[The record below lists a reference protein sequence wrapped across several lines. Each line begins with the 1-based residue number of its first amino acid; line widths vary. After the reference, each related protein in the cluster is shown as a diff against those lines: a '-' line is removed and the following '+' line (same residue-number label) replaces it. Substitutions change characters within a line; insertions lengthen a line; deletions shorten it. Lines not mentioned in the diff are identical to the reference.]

1 MDQIKKSVSV
11 IIPIFSS
18 IKTLE
23 NLVLELIEYFHKSK
37 KISNLGFELS
47 KIVLVDD
54 GSVDGSTIIMKKLES
69 NDKVKSI
76 YLNRNYGQ
84 HAAIFAGVLSTTED
98 VLITMDE
105 DGEHNPEII
114 ENMIEKLELENYD
127 IVYARFKHKKFDFR
141 ETLSKQSKKL
151 ISIIAKDEN
160 INLITSYRAVR
171 GSVFRSAAVYANNGS
186 FLDIALSWISN
197 RVSTVETE
205 KRDSHRDSTYTLS
218 KLINHFNKL
227 FFAAGIRPLIF
238 LFNIGWITS
247 LGSLFAIGII
257 VYRKIFSDIEVQ
269 GWVSSITVILFIG
282 GIMISA
288 IGLVARYLS
297 AIVETSSGKPF
308 FTIKNK

>member
-11 IIPIFSS
+11 IIPVFSS
-18 IKTLE
+18 VKTLE

-247 LGSLFAIGII
+247 LGSLLAIGVI

>member
-1 MDQIKKSVSV
+1 VDQIKKSVSV
-11 IIPIFSS
+11 IIPVFSS

-54 GSVDGSTIIMKKLES
+54 GSVDGSTIVMKKLES

-141 ETLSKQSKKL
+141 ETLSKQSKKF
-151 ISIIAKDEN
+151 ISFIAKDEN

-218 KLINHFNKL
+218 KLVNHFNKL

-247 LGSLFAIGII
+247 LGSLLAIGVI

>member
-1 MDQIKKSVSV
+1 MKKSVSV
-11 IIPIFSS
+11 IIPVFSS

-23 NLVLELIEYFHKSK
+23 NLVIELIEYFHKSK

-98 VLITMDE
+98 VIITMDE

-141 ETLSKQSKKL
+141 ETLSKQSKKF
-151 ISIIAKDEN
+151 ISFIAKDEN

-205 KRDSHRDSTYTLS
+205 KRDSYRDSTYTLS

>member
-1 MDQIKKSVSV
+1 MDQMKKSVSV
-11 IIPIFSS
+11 IIPVFSS

-114 ENMIEKLELENYD
+114 EKMIEKLELENYD

-141 ETLSKQSKKL
+141 ETLSKQSKKF

>member
-127 IVYARFKHKKFDFR
+127 IVYARFKHEKFDFR
-141 ETLSKQSKKL
+141 ETLSKQSKKF
-151 ISIIAKDEN
+151 ISFIAKDEN

-205 KRDSHRDSTYTLS
+205 KRDSYRDSTYTLS

>member
-1 MDQIKKSVSV
+1 VDQIKKSVSV
-11 IIPIFSS
+11 IIPVFSS

-23 NLVLELIEYFHKSK
+23 NVALELIDYFHKYK
-37 KISNLGFELS
+37 KISDLGFELN

-54 GSVDGSTIIMKKLES
+54 GSLDGSTVVMKKLES
-69 NDKVKSI
+69 NDKVKLI

-141 ETLSKQSKKL
+141 ETLSKQAKKF
-151 ISIIAKDEN
+151 ISFIAKDEN

-197 RVSTVETE
+197 RVSIVETE
-205 KRDSHRDSTYTLS
+205 KRVSHRDSTYTLS
-218 KLINHFNKL
+218 KLVNHFNKL

-247 LGSLFAIGII
+247 LGSLFAIGLII
-257 VYRKIFSDIEVQ
+257 YRKIFSDIEVQ
-269 GWVSSITVILFIG
+269 GWVSNITVILFIG

>member
-127 IVYARFKHKKFDFR
+127 IVYARFKLKKLDFR
-141 ETLSKQSKKL
+141 ETLSKQSKKF
-151 ISIIAKDEN
+151 ISFIAKDEN

-205 KRDSHRDSTYTLS
+205 KRDSYRDSTYTLS

>member
-1 MDQIKKSVSV
+1 MKKSVSV
-11 IIPIFSS
+11 IIPVFSS

-69 NDKVKSI
+69 NDKVKTI

>member
-1 MDQIKKSVSV
+1 MKKSVSV
-11 IIPIFSS
+11 IIPVFSS

-69 NDKVKSI
+69 NDKVKTI

-127 IVYARFKHKKFDFR
+127 IIYARFKHKKFDFR

-160 INLITSYRAVR
+160 INFITSYRAVR

>member
-1 MDQIKKSVSV
+1 VGQIKKSISV
-11 IIPIFSS
+11 VIPVFSS
-18 IKTLE
+18 NKTLE

-37 KISNLGFELS
+37 KISNLGFGLS

-54 GSVDGSTIIMKKLES
+54 GSVDGSTIVMKKLES
-69 NDKVKSI
+69 NEKVKSI

-98 VLITMDE
+98 VIITMDE

-141 ETLSKQSKKL
+141 EILSKQSKKF
-151 ISIIAKDEN
+151 ISFIAKDEN

-218 KLINHFNKL
+218 KLVNHFNKL

-247 LGSLFAIGII
+247 LGSLLAICVI

>member
-1 MDQIKKSVSV
+1 MDQIKKLVSV
-11 IIPIFSS
+11 IIPVFSS
-18 IKTLE
+18 SKTLE
-23 NLVLELIEYFHKSK
+23 KVVNELIDYFHKSR
-37 KISNLGFELS
+37 KISNLNFELS
-47 KIVLVDD
+47 KIILVDD
-54 GSVDGSTIIMKKLES
+54 GSVDGSTVVMKKLES
-69 NDKVKSI
+69 IDKVKLI
-76 YLNRNYGQ
+76 YLNKNYGQ

-98 VLITMDE
+98 ILITMDE

-114 ENMIEKLELENYD
+114 ENMIEKLETDNYD
-127 IVYARFKHKKFDFR
+127 IIYARFKHKKFDFR
-141 ETLSKQSKKL
+141 EMLSKQLKKF
-151 ISIIAKDEN
+151 IAFIAKDEN
-160 INLITSYRAVR
+160 IILITSYRAVR

-197 RVSTVETE
+197 RVSIVETE
-205 KRDSHRDSTYTLS
+205 KRVSHRDSTYTLS
-218 KLINHFNKL
+218 KLVKHFNKL

-247 LGSLFAIGII
+247 LGSLFAIGVII
-257 VYRKIFSDIEVQ
+257 YRKIFSDIEVQ

>member
-1 MDQIKKSVSV
+1 MDQMKKSVSV
-11 IIPIFSS
+11 IIPVFSS

-114 ENMIEKLELENYD
+114 EKMIEKLELENYD

-141 ETLSKQSKKL
+141 ETLSKQSKKF

-205 KRDSHRDSTYTLS
+205 KRDSYRDSTYTLS

>member
-11 IIPIFSS
+11 IIPVFSS

-54 GSVDGSTIIMKKLES
+54 GSVDGSNIVMKKLES

-105 DGEHNPEII
+105 DGEHNPKII

-127 IVYARFKHKKFDFR
+127 IVYARFKHKKLDFR
-141 ETLSKQSKKL
+141 ETLSKQSKKF
-151 ISIIAKDEN
+151 ISFIAKDEN

-186 FLDIALSWISN
+186 FLDIALSWISH

-205 KRDSHRDSTYTLS
+205 KRNSHRPSTYTLS
-218 KLINHFNKL
+218 KLVNHFNKL

-247 LGSLFAIGII
+247 LGSLLAIGII

>member
-1 MDQIKKSVSV
+1 MKKSVSV
-11 IIPIFSS
+11 IIPVFSS
-18 IKTLE
+18 SQTLE
-23 NLVLELIEYFHKSK
+23 TVVNELIDYFHKSI

-47 KIVLVDD
+47 KIILVDD
-54 GSVDGSTIIMKKLES
+54 GSVDGSIEVMKKLES
-69 NDKVKSI
+69 NDQVKLI
-76 YLNRNYGQ
+76 YLSKNYGQ

-98 VLITMDE
+98 ILITMDE

-114 ENMIEKLELENYD
+114 ENMIEKLETDNYD
-127 IVYARFKHKKFDFR
+127 IIYARFNNKKFDFR
-141 ETLSKQSKKL
+141 EMLSKESKKFIAL
-151 ISIIAKDEN
+151 IAKDKN

-197 RVSTVETE
+197 RVSTVETQ
-205 KRDSHRDSTYTLS
+205 KRDSYRNSTYTLA
-218 KLINHFNKL
+218 KLVNHFNKL

-247 LGSLFAIGII
+247 MGSLLAIAVII
-257 VYRKIFSDIEVQ
+257 YRKIFSDIDVQ

-308 FTIKNK
+308 FTIKNR

>member
-1 MDQIKKSVSV
+1 VDQIKKSVSV
-11 IIPIFSS
+11 IIPVFSS
-18 IKTLE
+18 SKTLE
-23 NLVLELIEYFHKSK
+23 KVVNELIDYFHKSR
-37 KISNLGFELS
+37 KISNLNFELS
-47 KIVLVDD
+47 KIILVDD
-54 GSVDGSTIIMKKLES
+54 GSVDGSTVVMKKLES
-69 NDKVKSI
+69 IDKVKLI
-76 YLNRNYGQ
+76 YLNKNYGQ

-98 VLITMDE
+98 ILITMDE

-114 ENMIEKLELENYD
+114 ENMIEKLETDNYD
-127 IVYARFKHKKFDFR
+127 IIYARFKHKKFDFR
-141 ETLSKQSKKL
+141 EMLSKQSKKF
-151 ISIIAKDEN
+151 IAFIAKDEN
-160 INLITSYRAVR
+160 IILITSYRAVR

-197 RVSTVETE
+197 RVSIVETE
-205 KRDSHRDSTYTLS
+205 KRVSDRDSTYTLS
-218 KLINHFNKL
+218 KLVKHFNKL
-227 FFAAGIRPLIF
+227 FFAAGIRPLLF

-247 LGSLFAIGII
+247 LGSLFAIGVII
-257 VYRKIFSDIEVQ
+257 YRKIFSDIEVQ

>member
-11 IIPIFSS
+11 IIPVFSS
-18 IKTLE
+18 VKTLE

-105 DGEHNPEII
+105 DGEHNPKII

-127 IVYARFKHKKFDFR
+127 IVYARFKHKKLDFR
-141 ETLSKQSKKL
+141 ETLSKQSKKF
-151 ISIIAKDEN
+151 ISFIAKDEN

-218 KLINHFNKL
+218 KLVNHFNKL

-247 LGSLFAIGII
+247 LGSLLAIGVI

>member
-1 MDQIKKSVSV
+1 MKKSVSV
-11 IIPIFSS
+11 IIPVFSS

-141 ETLSKQSKKL
+141 EILSKQSKKL

>member
-1 MDQIKKSVSV
+1 MKKSVSV
-11 IIPIFSS
+11 IIPVFSS

-54 GSVDGSTIIMKKLES
+54 GSVDGSTFIMKKLES

-141 ETLSKQSKKL
+141 ETLSKQSKKF

-218 KLINHFNKL
+218 KLVNHFNKL

-247 LGSLFAIGII
+247 LGSLLAICVI

>member
-1 MDQIKKSVSV
+1 MGQIKKSISV
-11 IIPIFSS
+11 VIPVFSS
-18 IKTLE
+18 NKTLE

-54 GSVDGSTIIMKKLES
+54 GSVDGSTIVMKKLES
-69 NDKVKSI
+69 NEKVKSI

-141 ETLSKQSKKL
+141 EILSKQSKKF
-151 ISIIAKDEN
+151 ISFIAKDKN

-218 KLINHFNKL
+218 KLVNHFNKL

-247 LGSLFAIGII
+247 LGSLLAICVI

>member
-11 IIPIFSS
+11 IIPVFSS

-54 GSVDGSTIIMKKLES
+54 GSVDGSNIVMKKLES

-105 DGEHNPEII
+105 DGEHNPKII

-127 IVYARFKHKKFDFR
+127 IVYARFKHKKLDFR
-141 ETLSKQSKKL
+141 ETLSKQSKKF
-151 ISIIAKDEN
+151 ISFIAKDEN

-218 KLINHFNKL
+218 KLVNHFNKL

-247 LGSLFAIGII
+247 LGSLLAIGVI

>member
-1 MDQIKKSVSV
+1 MKKSVSV
-11 IIPIFSS
+11 IIPVFSS
-18 IKTLE
+18 VKTLE

-141 ETLSKQSKKL
+141 ETLSKQSKKF

>member
-11 IIPIFSS
+11 IIPVFSS

-54 GSVDGSTIIMKKLES
+54 GSVDGSNSVMKKLES

-105 DGEHNPEII
+105 DGEHNPKII

-141 ETLSKQSKKL
+141 EILSKQSKKF
-151 ISIIAKDEN
+151 ISFIAKDKN

-186 FLDIALSWISN
+186 FLDIALSWISH

-205 KRDSHRDSTYTLS
+205 KRNSHRASTYTLS
-218 KLINHFNKL
+218 KLVNHFNKL

-247 LGSLFAIGII
+247 LGSLLVIGVI
-257 VYRKIFSDIEVQ
+257 VYRKIFSGIEVQ

>member
-1 MDQIKKSVSV
+1 MKKSVSV
-11 IIPIFSS
+11 IIPVFSS

-114 ENMIEKLELENYD
+114 EKMIEKLELENYD

-141 ETLSKQSKKL
+141 ETLSKQSKKF

-308 FTIKNK
+308 FTIKNR

>member
-1 MDQIKKSVSV
+1 VDQIKKSVSV
-11 IIPIFSS
+11 IIPVFSS

-54 GSVDGSTIIMKKLES
+54 GSVDGSTIVMKKLES

-127 IVYARFKHKKFDFR
+127 IIYARFKHKKFDFR
-141 ETLSKQSKKL
+141 ETLSKQSKKF
-151 ISIIAKDEN
+151 ISFIAKDEN

-205 KRDSHRDSTYTLS
+205 KRESHRDSTYTLS
-218 KLINHFNKL
+218 KLVNHFNKL

-247 LGSLFAIGII
+247 LGSLLAIGVI

>member
-1 MDQIKKSVSV
+1 MKKSVSV
-11 IIPIFSS
+11 IIPVFSS

-23 NLVLELIEYFHKSK
+23 NLVIELIEYFHKSK

-54 GSVDGSTIIMKKLES
+54 GSVDGSAIIMKKLES

>member
-1 MDQIKKSVSV
+1 MGQIKKSISV
-11 IIPIFSS
+11 VIPVFSS
-18 IKTLE
+18 NKTLE

-54 GSVDGSTIIMKKLES
+54 GSVDGSTIVMKKLES
-69 NDKVKSI
+69 NEKVKSI

-98 VLITMDE
+98 VIITMDE

-141 ETLSKQSKKL
+141 ETLSKQSKKF
-151 ISIIAKDEN
+151 ISFIAKDEN

-218 KLINHFNKL
+218 KLVNHFNKL

-247 LGSLFAIGII
+247 LGSLLAICVI

>member
-11 IIPIFSS
+11 IIPVFSS
-18 IKTLE
+18 VKTLE

-54 GSVDGSTIIMKKLES
+54 GSVDGSNIVMKKLES

-105 DGEHNPEII
+105 DGEHNPKII

-141 ETLSKQSKKL
+141 EILSKQSKKL

-247 LGSLFAIGII
+247 LGSLLAIGVI

>member
-1 MDQIKKSVSV
+1 MKKSVSV
-11 IIPIFSS
+11 IIPVFSS

-54 GSVDGSTIIMKKLES
+54 GSVDGSTFIMKKLES

-141 ETLSKQSKKL
+141 ETLSKQSKKF
-151 ISIIAKDEN
+151 ISFIAKDEN

-205 KRDSHRDSTYTLS
+205 KRESHRDSTYTLS
-218 KLINHFNKL
+218 KLVNHFNKL

-238 LFNIGWITS
+238 LFNLTN
-247 LGSLFAIGII
+247 LYCMPYL
-257 VYRKIFSDIEVQ
+257 VYYKIHEFN
-269 GWVSSITVILFIG
+269 
-282 GIMISA
+282 
-288 IGLVARYLS
+288 
-297 AIVETSSGKPF
+297 
-308 FTIKNK
+308 FTIFA

>member
-141 ETLSKQSKKL
+141 ETLSKQSKKF
-151 ISIIAKDEN
+151 ISFIAKDEN

-205 KRDSHRDSTYTLS
+205 KRDSYRDSTYTLS

>member
-1 MDQIKKSVSV
+1 MKKSVSV
-11 IIPIFSS
+11 IIPVFSS
-18 IKTLE
+18 IKSLE

-54 GSVDGSTIIMKKLES
+54 GSVDGSTFIMKKLES

-141 ETLSKQSKKL
+141 ETLSKQSKKF

-205 KRDSHRDSTYTLS
+205 KRDSYRDSTYTLS

>member
-1 MDQIKKSVSV
+1 MKKSVSV
-11 IIPIFSS
+11 IIPVFSS
-18 IKTLE
+18 SQTLE
-23 NLVLELIEYFHKSK
+23 KVVNELIDYFHESI

-47 KIVLVDD
+47 KIILVDD
-54 GSVDGSTIIMKKLES
+54 GSVDGSIEVMKKLES
-69 NDKVKSI
+69 NDQVKLI
-76 YLNRNYGQ
+76 YLSKNYGQ

-98 VLITMDE
+98 ILITMDE

-114 ENMIEKLELENYD
+114 ENMIEKLETDNYD
-127 IVYARFKHKKFDFR
+127 IIYARFNNKKFDFR
-141 ETLSKQSKKL
+141 EMLSKESKKFIAL
-151 ISIIAKDEN
+151 IAKDKN

-197 RVSTVETE
+197 RVSTVETQ
-205 KRDSHRDSTYTLS
+205 KRDSYRNSTYTLA
-218 KLINHFNKL
+218 KLVNHFNKL

-247 LGSLFAIGII
+247 MGSLLAIAVII
-257 VYRKIFSDIEVQ
+257 YRKIFSDIDVQ

-308 FTIKNK
+308 FTIKNR

>member
-11 IIPIFSS
+11 IIPVFSS
-18 IKTLE
+18 SQTLE
-23 NLVLELIEYFHKSK
+23 MVVNELIDYFHKSI

-47 KIVLVDD
+47 KIILVDD
-54 GSVDGSTIIMKKLES
+54 GSVDGSVEVMKKLES
-69 NDKVKSI
+69 NDKVKLI
-76 YLNRNYGQ
+76 YLNKNYGQ

-98 VLITMDE
+98 ILITMDE

-114 ENMIEKLELENYD
+114 ENMVEKLETDDFD
-127 IVYARFKHKKFDFR
+127 IIYARFKNKKFDFR
-141 ETLSKQSKKL
+141 EMLSKESKKFIAL
-151 ISIIAKDEN
+151 IAKDKN

-197 RVSTVETE
+197 RVSTVETQ
-205 KRDSHRDSTYTLS
+205 KRDSYRDSTYTLA
-218 KLINHFNKL
+218 KLVNHFNKL

-247 LGSLFAIGII
+247 MGSLLAIGII
-257 VYRKIFSDIEVQ
+257 IYRKIFSNIDVQ

-308 FTIKNK
+308 FTIKHR

>member
-1 MDQIKKSVSV
+1 MKKSVSV
-11 IIPIFSS
+11 IIPVFSS

-54 GSVDGSTIIMKKLES
+54 GSVDGSTIVMKKLES

-127 IVYARFKHKKFDFR
+127 IVYARFKYKKFDFR
-141 ETLSKQSKKL
+141 ETLSKQSKKF

>member
-1 MDQIKKSVSV
+1 MKKSVSV
-11 IIPIFSS
+11 IIPVFSS

-69 NDKVKSI
+69 NDKVKTI

-127 IVYARFKHKKFDFR
+127 IIYARFKHKKFDFR
-141 ETLSKQSKKL
+141 ERLSKQSKKL

>member
-1 MDQIKKSVSV
+1 MKKSVSV
-11 IIPIFSS
+11 IIPVFSS

-23 NLVLELIEYFHKSK
+23 NLVIELIEYFHKSK

-54 GSVDGSTIIMKKLES
+54 GSVDGSAIIMKKLES

-105 DGEHNPEII
+105 DGEHNPVII

-141 ETLSKQSKKL
+141 EILSKQSKKL

-227 FFAAGIRPLIF
+227 FFAAGIRQLIF

>member
-1 MDQIKKSVSV
+1 MKKSVSV
-11 IIPIFSS
+11 IIPVFSS
-18 IKTLE
+18 SQTLE
-23 NLVLELIEYFHKSK
+23 KVVNELIDYFHESI

-47 KIVLVDD
+47 KIILVDD
-54 GSVDGSTIIMKKLES
+54 GSVDGSIEVMKKLES
-69 NDKVKSI
+69 NDQVKLI
-76 YLNRNYGQ
+76 YLSKNYGQ

-98 VLITMDE
+98 ILITMDE

-114 ENMIEKLELENYD
+114 ENMIEKLETDNYD
-127 IVYARFKHKKFDFR
+127 IIYARFNNKKFDFR
-141 ETLSKQSKKL
+141 EMLSKESKKFIAL
-151 ISIIAKDEN
+151 IAKDKN

-197 RVSTVETE
+197 RVSTVETQ
-205 KRDSHRDSTYTLS
+205 KRDSYRNSTYTLA
-218 KLINHFNKL
+218 KLVNHFNKL

-247 LGSLFAIGII
+247 MGSLLAIVVII
-257 VYRKIFSDIEVQ
+257 YRKIFSDIDVQ

-308 FTIKNK
+308 FTIKNR